1 VFSQLKARR
10 PGVPAQGTTPVRS
23 AQTVR
28 FGVPARA
35 VRPLGFAAVA
45 VAAAVSVAGC
55 KGVSYTSAPPSGSQL
70 GSTSSMSPAQA
81 VTLASQ
87 ASQQVK
93 SLTANLQI
101 QATGSLNA
109 SMVGTLKQVTAPTP
123 MMSLN
128 ANAGSLGSL
137 RMILDN
143 GMAYLRSPL
152 MTRAFGKPWVE
163 GSYSGMSGSSMMNH
177 SGLNIGPLVSLLQG
191 SSPLVHT
198 QLFSHGKNMR
208 WMGHAMYD
216 GMKTSELGG
225 NYTLASILGQLP
237 SSLQPMVQSEMNNGI
252 NLTRFRMW
260 MDRDHMV
267 RKMVLTLLGNNNT
280 RITITLSITSFNQL
294 TGMQT
299 PPITV
304 VFVLPGTTTATPS
317 AMPTMTVTPT
327 ATPTPTVT
335 MTPTPTATPTAT
347 MPATSTPTP
356 GMTSTP
362 PSAAPSTQPTHW

>member
-1 VFSQLKARR
+1 MFSQLKARR
-10 PGVPAQGTTPVRS
+10 SGVPAEGTTPVRS

-28 FGVPARA
+28 FGGPARA

-45 VAAAVSVAGC
+45 VAAAVTVAGC
-55 KGVSYTSAPPSGSQL
+55 KGVSYSSASPSGSQL

-81 VTLASQ
+81 ITLASQ
-87 ASQQVK
+87 ASQQVT

-109 SMVGTLKQVTAPTP
+109 NMVGTLKQVTAPAP

-143 GMAYLRSPL
+143 GMAYLRSPF

-191 SSPLVHT
+191 SSPLVQT
-198 QLFSHGKNMR
+198 QMFGYGTNMR
-208 WMGHAMYD
+208 WMGHAMFD
-216 GMKTSELGG
+216 GMRTSEIGG
-225 NYTLASILGQLP
+225 HYTLASIMGNLP
-237 SSLQPMVQSEMNNGI
+237 SSLQPMMQSEMNSGI
-252 NLTRFRMW
+252 TMTRFRVW
-260 MDRDHMV
+260 MDRQNMV
-267 RKMVLTLLGNNNT
+267 RKMVLILLGSNNT
-280 RITITLSITSFNQL
+280 RITITLSITSFNQMMQL
-294 TGMQT
+294 QT

-304 VFVLPGTTTATPS
+304 IFVLPGTATATPT

-327 ATPTPTVT
+327 AKPTVT
-335 MTPTPTATPTAT
+335 MTPTPMATPTAT
-347 MPATSTPTP
+347 MPTSTPTP

-362 PSAAPSTQPTHW
+362 SSAAPSTQPTHW

>member
-10 PGVPAQGTTPVRS
+10 SGVPAHGTTPVRS

-45 VAAAVSVAGC
+45 VAAAVTVAGC
-55 KGVSYTSAPPSGSQL
+55 KGVSYSSASPSGSPSGSQL
-70 GSTSSMSPAQA
+70 GSTASMSPAQA

-109 SMVGTLKQVTAPTP
+109 SMVGTLKQVTGPSP

-163 GSYSGMSGSSMMNH
+163 GSYSGMSGSSMMNQ

-191 SSPLVHT
+191 SSPLVQT
-198 QLFSHGKNMR
+198 QMFGHGKNMR
-208 WMGHAMYD
+208 WMGHAMVD
-216 GMKTSELGG
+216 GMRTSEIDGH
-225 NYTLASILGQLP
+225 YTLASILGQLP

-260 MDRDHMV
+260 MDRNNMV
-267 RKMVLTLLGNNNT
+267 RKMVLTLLGNNHT

-304 VFVLPGTTTATPS
+304 VFVLPGTTTATPT
-317 AMPTMTVTPT
+317 PTPTVTPT
-327 ATPTPTVT
+327 AMPTVT
-335 MTPTPTATPTAT
+335 MTPTPTATPTGT

>member
-10 PGVPAQGTTPVRS
+10 SAVPAEGTTPVRS
-23 AQTVR
+23 APTVR
-28 FGVPARA
+28 FGGPARA

-45 VAAAVSVAGC
+45 VAAAVTVAGC
-55 KGVSYTSAPPSGSQL
+55 KGASYSSAAPSGSPS

-81 VTLASQ
+81 FTLASQ
-87 ASQQVK
+87 DTQQVK

-109 SMVGTLKQVTAPTP
+109 SLAGTLKQVMAPSP

-152 MTRAFGKPWVE
+152 LTRAFGKPWVE
-163 GSYSGMSGSSMMNH
+163 GTYSGMSGSSMMNH

-191 SSPLVHT
+191 SSPLVQT
-198 QLFSHGKNMR
+198 QMFGYGTNKR
-208 WMGHAMYD
+208 WMGHAMYN
-216 GMKTSELGG
+216 GMQTSELGG
-225 NYTLASILGQLP
+225 SYSLNSILGHLP

-280 RITITLSITSFNQL
+280 RITITLSITSLNQL
-294 TGMQT
+294 TGLQT

-304 VFVLPGTTTATPS
+304 VFVLPGTTATPTPT
-317 AMPTMTVTPT
+317 PTMSVTPT
-327 ATPTPTVT
+327 ATPSMT